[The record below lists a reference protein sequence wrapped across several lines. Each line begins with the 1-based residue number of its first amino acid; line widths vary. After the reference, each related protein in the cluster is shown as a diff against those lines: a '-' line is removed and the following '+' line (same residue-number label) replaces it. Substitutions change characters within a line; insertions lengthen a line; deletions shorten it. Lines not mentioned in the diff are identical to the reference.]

1 MCVGWSDIQYNKR
14 LTSFYIDIANNFV
27 KIILVSSTLNWN
39 FILMTLQNSSI
50 EKQLSSLTYSYFLQ
64 SSQKLENSA
73 KLQNY
78 TALNWQSCN

>member
-50 EKQLSSLTYSYFLQ
+50 EKQLSSLTYSYFL
-64 SSQKLENSA
+64 
-73 KLQNY
+73 
-78 TALNWQSCN
+78 